1 MQYSS
6 IVTMQDLRKRLSH
19 VADRVEHGDRLLVVR
34 NSRPAFMLVPLEGAP
49 QLSDQSQKTWDA
61 LEESLDAEPVLS
73 ERDVIEIVRK
83 VRKKRSYK

>member
-6 IVTMQDLRKRLSH
+6 VVSMQDLRTQLAN
-19 VADRVEHGDRLLVVR
+19 VADRVEQGDRLLVVR

-73 ERDVIEIVRK
+73 ERDVMEIVRE
-83 VRKKRSYK
+83 VRKRRSCA